1 MQFHIHK
8 HEISARWY
16 GNKNWVGLIMY
27 VKQGATWKHIQKLET
42 ITNES
47 ICSKFTIAM
56 TKWLY
61 FIIYRHLTPENFK
74 LFFEKLTN
82 FFFYIFSSIQFV
94 ALFLIALDN

>member
-1 MQFHIHK
+1 
-8 HEISARWY
+8 
-16 GNKNWVGLIMY
+16 MY

-56 TKWLY
+56 TKWLC
-61 FIIYRHLTPENFK
+61 FIIYRHPTPEK
-74 LFFEKLTN
+74 FFVEKLTN
-82 FFFYIFSSIQFV
+82 FFFNIFSSIQFV